1 MLSSGHAPCQ
11 RASRSGPVVSDL
23 DEDAD
28 DYDEQ
33 REALADKC
41 VSVIA
46 SDMVFNAGM
55 GEPQYLYEV
64 EDYEEALSTE
74 YGVDVYGRVLRI
86 MREEAGVAEA

>member
-1 MLSSGHAPCQ
+1 MLAPVRDGVPHAPEM
-11 RASRSGPVVSDL
+11 L
-23 DEDAD
+23 
-28 DYDEQ
+28 
-33 REALADKC
+33 
-41 VSVIA
+41 
-46 SDMVFNAGM
+46 